1 MKNMLRVTVAV
12 LLTAVSVHS
21 ASAQAPAL
29 TNADV
34 TRLVAVHVSDQ
45 TVIAAIHEA
54 KATQFDLSATAVS
67 DLTIKGV
74 SPAVIVVMRQS
85 AAPTPVSTS
94 GIAPP
99 AQSPMVARPQ
109 TIAEASA
116 EAKKITHAWPISENS
131 GSGGAG
137 SGSATAG
144 STSAPVCAIP
154 LTKMADN
161 SMVCRDA
168 VWFQDYLIKER
179 ARLVE
184 AQNTC
189 CGPGLTATEIDHR
202 MSIIRVIEKF
212 IDDRLKEAK
221 LLGFTEVK

>member
-1 MKNMLRVTVAV
+1 MTRTFLATV
-12 LLTAVSVHS
+12 LLFSMSMVLH
-21 ASAQAPAL
+21 AQSPAL

-54 KATQFDLSATAVS
+54 KATQFDLSATGVNDLAV
-67 DLTIKGV
+67 KGV
-74 SPAVIVVMRQS
+74 SPAVIAVMRQS
-85 AAPTPVSTS
+85 SASTPLSTS
-94 GIAPP
+94 GIAVA
-99 AQSPMVARPQ
+99 AQSPTVVRPQ
-109 TIAEASA
+109 TIGEASA
-116 EAKKITHAWPISENS
+116 EAKNTTHAWPVSANT
-131 GSGGAG
+131 GGG
-137 SGSATAG
+137 TTLSGSARAG

-189 CGPGLTATEIDHR
+189 CGPELTATEIDHR